1 MYYARLTQIRTND
14 IGSMDPGRGKIIAET
29 ATTGK
34 FIINDINWKSAV
46 APNAESFTAY
56 LTEGDIKI
64 VEPLGSRFLDYLR
77 FAAIDLGIINH
88 LDARYLLEI
97 EFISTEIIDQPTLK
111 YIWPIMFTSTDG
123 HINEKGSEY
132 TIKFVHCAQHAM
144 NSQVQ
149 PIKETATV
157 NDVKTVGQYFKG
169 LATVLE
175 RQEYVY
181 AKAGQKAGKPAPW
194 PGNDHPSASDN
205 FHDEY
210 YFVID
215 PRIEN
220 WTFTTKG
227 PADAIK
233 KGGWLGLSTSKFN
246 IEARAGT
253 TLNAQITKVIS
264 STNEADTLYTEN
276 YDGKGQGAGSGGV
289 SKDRLKEIMGKI
301 YNFVRVETY
310 TVYKSYD
317 YIRGRYAC
325 KHFFFVWLA
334 LEPKLYQYPDELDV
348 LHLPENRKLV
358 LNKLKA
364 YIQEGLLSKWY
375 YYSYTGLN
383 TEILKLDIQLNQAYY
398 LPSFPVIWADRE
410 KSGLGEINPWV
421 NSNRRL
427 SPYAVSDNMIVL
439 NSRIQQLE
447 QELRQIKSQKQDS
460 GTALRVAAKEKALLE
475 ARSARDAKT
484 SGQNGT
490 TTTAGATNREQLLAA
505 LSGLYIEDIDY
516 RQGLKASLDLADNFP
531 TLRPMMAP
539 DGLIS
544 LQDNPRAEAERIMD
558 KIFNVALQAKD
569 LLNLDMEVRGD
580 PHWFGPPNIGF
591 GGKKALLET
600 EMPPAMKDKIV
611 GILTEHDPTF
621 TERGYNWG
629 AGIENHAYYYKGG
642 NLIYLHIQLPNTDS
656 TDDNQNMTFD
666 VNDSVIG
673 IYQILFVENTF
684 KEGRFTQQIKGVRD
698 LTIPSQ
704 FIPRSNINEVTAEGS
719 PTDTTWETFVK
730 SSLESDRRAIDDMKE
745 NRIKANTERME
756 QQNGLGVGG
765 LTGEEGMGAAGR
777 VPNKSLTGLDEDVAT
792 AKTRYDL
799 SRSKTEM
806 PTVRNPVEH
815 AEELSKSGYS
825 KEEAYRRASEQ
836 WEKDKA
842 DYFGRLNQITKDT
855 YQGTSEQP
863 ITKYRPYDA
872 EAMSK
877 VAGDGGLE
885 DWKRGNTQR
894 PGPWALNN
902 PSGLGYDVK
911 TGRYYQYPTLED
923 GLRAQHEFYNY
934 GAGVP
939 VGSTS
944 AGGTKLPDRYLLPT
958 QQTTYEYSRLTGIYK
973 ATGTQPATYNV
984 QQQVDFIKQQNSPR
998 ATAGRPGGGG

>member
-1 MYYARLTQIRTND
+1 MYYARLTQIKTND
-14 IGSMDPGRGKIIAET
+14 IGTMDPGRGKIICET
-29 ATTGK
+29 AATGK

-46 APNAESFTAY
+46 APNAETFTAY
-56 LTEGDIKI
+56 LVEGELKI

-97 EFISTEIIDQPTLK
+97 EFISQETIDQPAIK
-111 YIWPIMFTSTDG
+111 YIWPIMFISTEG

-157 NDVKTVGQYFKG
+157 NDVETLGKYFQG

-175 RQEYVY
+175 RQEFVY
-181 AKAGQKAGKPAPW
+181 AKAGQKAGKGTPW
-194 PGNDHPSASDN
+194 PGGDHPAASDN

-210 YFVID
+210 YFVVD
-215 PRIEN
+215 PRMEN

-227 PADAIK
+227 KADAIK
-233 KGGWLGLSTSKFN
+233 KGGWFGLSTSKFN

-253 TLNAQITKVIS
+253 TLNAQITKVLS
-264 STNEADTLYTEN
+264 STNEADSLYTEN
-276 YDGKGQGAGSGGV
+276 YNATGQGQKANSGNT
-289 SKDRLKEIMGKI
+289 SPDRLKEIMGKI

-325 KHFFFVWLA
+325 KHVFFLWLA
-334 LEPKLYQYPDELDV
+334 LEPKMYQYPDELDV
-348 LHLPENRKLV
+348 LSLPENRKLV

-375 YYSYTGLN
+375 YFSYTGLN
-383 TEILKLDIQLNQAYY
+383 TEVLKLDIELNQAYY
-398 LPSFPVIWADRE
+398 LPSFPVIWADRG
-410 KSGLGEINPWV
+410 KTGLGEINPWV
-421 NSNRRL
+421 NSNKRL
-427 SPYAVSDNMIVL
+427 SPFAVSDNMIVL

-460 GTALRVAAKEKALLE
+460 GTALRIAAKEKALSE
-475 ARSARDAKT
+475 ATAARDAKT
-484 SGQNGT
+484 SASNGT
-490 TTTAGATNREQLLAA
+490 TSTAGATSREALLAA

-516 RQGLKASLDLADNFP
+516 REGLKTSLELAENYP
-531 TLRPMMAP
+531 SLRPMMAP
-539 DGLIS
+539 DGFIS
-544 LQDNPRAEAERIMD
+544 LADNPRAEAERIMD

-580 PHWFGPPNIGF
+580 PYWFGPPNLGF
-591 GGKKALLET
+591 AGKKALMEI

-611 GILTEHDPTF
+611 NKLTEIDPTF
-621 TERGYNWG
+621 PDRGYNWG
-629 AGIENHAYYYKGG
+629 ESIDNHANYYKGG
-642 NLIYLHIQLPNTDS
+642 NLVYLHVQLPNTDS
-656 TDDNQNMTFD
+656 TADNQNMTFD
-666 VNDSVIG
+666 INDSVIG
-673 IYQILFVENTF
+673 IYQILFVESYF
-684 KEGRFTQQIKGVRD
+684 RDGRFTQRIKGVRD

-704 FIPRSNINEVTAEGS
+704 FIPRSNVNEVTASGS

-730 SSLESDRRAIDDMKE
+730 SSLESDRRAVDDMRE
-745 NRIKANTERME
+745 HRIQANTERME
-756 QQNGLGVGG
+756 QQVGLGVGA
-765 LTGEEGMGAAGR
+765 LTGEQGMGAAGR
-777 VPNKSLTGLDEDVAT
+777 APSKMATGLDEDIAT

-799 SRSKTEM
+799 ARSKADL
-806 PTVRNPVEH
+806 PTVKNPVEN
-815 AEELSKSGYS
+815 AEQLVKDGYS
-825 KEEAYRRASEQ
+825 KDQAYKMAADQ

-842 DYFGRLNQITKDT
+842 DYFGKLNQVTKDT
-855 YQGTSEQP
+855 YKGTNEQD

-872 EAMSK
+872 DAMSK

-902 PSGLGYDVK
+902 PAGLGQDVK

-923 GLRAQHEFYNY
+923 GLRAQHEYYNY
-934 GAGVP
+934 GIGVP

-958 QQTTYEYSRLTGIYK
+958 EQTTYDHSILTGQYK
-973 ATGTQPATYNV
+973 ATGTQPVTYNT
-984 QQQVDFIKQQNSPR
+984 QQQVDYIKQQNNPR
-998 ATAGRPGGGG
+998 LASGGKR

>member
-1 MYYARLTQIRTND
+1 MYYVRLTQIKTND
-14 IGSMDPGRGKIIAET
+14 IGTMDPGRGKIIAET
-29 ATTGK
+29 ASTGK
-34 FIINDINWKSAV
+34 FIINDISWKSAV
-46 APNAESFTAY
+46 APNAESFTAF
-56 LTEGDIKI
+56 LIEGELKI

-97 EFISTEIIDQPTLK
+97 EFISQEIIDQPTLK
-111 YIWPIMFTSTDG
+111 YIFPIMFVSTDG

-157 NDVKTVGQYFKG
+157 NDVQTLGKYFQG

-181 AKAGQKAGKPAPW
+181 ARAGQKAGKPAPW
-194 PGNDHPSASDN
+194 PGIAHPASLDN

-210 YFVID
+210 YFVVD
-215 PRIEN
+215 PRMEN
-220 WTFTTKG
+220 WTFTSKG
-227 PADAIK
+227 AADPVK
-233 KGGWLGLSTSKFN
+233 KGGWFGLSTSKFN

-253 TLNAQITKVIS
+253 TLNAQITKVLS
-264 STNEADTLYTEN
+264 STNEADSLYTEN
-276 YDGKGQGAGSGGV
+276 YDGTGQKANSGSAT
-289 SKDRLKEIMGKI
+289 KDRLKEIMGKI

-310 TVYKSYD
+310 TIYKSYD
-317 YIRGRYAC
+317 YVRGRYAC
-325 KHFFFVWLA
+325 KHMFFIWLA
-334 LEPKLYQYPDELDV
+334 LEPKMYQYPDELDV

-375 YYSYTGLN
+375 YFSYTGLN
-383 TEILKLDIQLNQAYY
+383 TEVLKLDVQLNQAYY

-410 KSGLGEINPWV
+410 KTGFGEINPWV

-447 QELRQIKSQKQDS
+447 QELRQIKSQKPNS
-460 GTALRVAAKEKALLE
+460 GTDLRVAAKEKALNE
-475 ARSARDAKT
+475 ARTARDTKLTA
-484 SGQNGT
+484 SNGT
-490 TTTAGATNREQLLAA
+490 ASTAGATNREQLLAA

-516 RQGLKASLDLADNFP
+516 REGLKASLDLADNFP
-531 TLRPMMAP
+531 SLRPMMAP
-539 DGLIS
+539 DGFIPLA
-544 LQDNPRAEAERIMD
+544 DNPRAEAERIMD

-580 PHWFGPPNIGF
+580 PYWFGPPNMGF
-591 GGKKALLET
+591 AGKKALQEI
-600 EMPPAMKDKIV
+600 EMPPEFKIKVDKI
-611 GILTEHDPTF
+611 LSDLDPTYA
-621 TERGYNWG
+621 ERGYNWG
-629 AGIENHAYYYKGG
+629 DGIPNHANYYKGG
-642 NLIYLHIQLPNTDS
+642 NLVYLHLQLPNTDITS
-656 TDDNQNMTFD
+656 DNQNMTFD

-684 KEGRFTQQIKGVRD
+684 KDGRFTQQIKGVRD

-704 FIPRSNINEVTAEGS
+704 FIPRSNINEVTEGGS
-719 PTDTTWETFVK
+719 PTDTTWESFVK
-730 SSLESDRRAIDDMKE
+730 SSLESDRRAVDDMRD

-777 VPNKSLTGLDEDVAT
+777 IPNKMSSTLDEDVAT

-799 SRSKTEM
+799 ARSKTEL
-806 PTVRNPVEH
+806 PTVRNPVAH
-815 AEELSKSGYS
+815 AEELTKNGYS
-825 KEEAYRRASEQ
+825 KENAYKVASEQ

-842 DYFGRLNQITKDT
+842 DYFDRLSQVTKDS
-855 YQGTSEQP
+855 YNGTNEQS

-872 EAMSK
+872 ETMSK
-877 VAGDGGLE
+877 VAGDGGLG

-902 PSGLGYDVK
+902 PAGLGQDVK

-923 GLRAQHEFYNY
+923 GLRAQHEYYNY
-934 GAGVP
+934 GTGVP
-939 VGSTS
+939 VGSTT

-958 QQTTYEYSRLTGIYK
+958 EQTTYEYSRLTGQYK
-973 ATGTQPATYNV
+973 KTGTQPATYNV
-984 QQQVDFIKQQNSPR
+984 QQQLDYIKKQNSPR
-998 ATAGRPGGGG
+998 LPGGGR